1 MSVALEP
8 PTARDA
14 RLPVAATALA
24 LTIAAWTV
32 LGLAGHQTPHAS
44 FLAAFAMWN
53 VMMVAMMLPSA
64 LPWLAI
70 LSTGKPG
77 SARLDVTLFAIGY
90 FAVWALYC
98 LAAAAVQIALQ
109 ERMWLSSSL
118 ALTAW
123 PGALVLIGAGLFQFS
138 PLKAACLRHCR
149 SPLGYLLTHWRE
161 RPGWTLRVGATHG
174 VYCVGCCWALMA
186 VVFAVGVMNLGW
198 MAVLTLVVC
207 LEQWLPRGAK
217 MSYASGAGL
226 VGWGLA
232 RLTIG

>member
-1 MSVALEP
+1 M
-8 PTARDA
+8 T
-14 RLPVAATALA
+14 LA

-32 LGLAGHQTPHAS
+32 LGVVGHQTPHTS

-64 LPWLAI
+64 LPWLMI

-77 SARLDVTLFAIGY
+77 STRLDVTLFAIGY
-90 FAVWALYC
+90 FTVWALYC
-98 LAAAAVQIALQ
+98 FAAAAAQIVLQ
-109 ERMWLSSSL
+109 ERVWLSSTL
-118 ALTAW
+118 GLTTW
-123 PGALVLIGAGLFQFS
+123 PGALVLIGAGLVQFS

-149 SPLGYLLTHWRE
+149 SPLGYLLAHWRE
-161 RPGWTLRVGATHG
+161 RPGWTLRAGAAHG

-186 VVFAVGVMNLGW
+186 VVFAVGVMSLGT
-198 MAVLTLVVC
+198 MAVLTLLLC
-207 LEQWLPRGAK
+207 LEQWLPHGAK
-217 MSYASGAGL
+217 MSHVTGAGL